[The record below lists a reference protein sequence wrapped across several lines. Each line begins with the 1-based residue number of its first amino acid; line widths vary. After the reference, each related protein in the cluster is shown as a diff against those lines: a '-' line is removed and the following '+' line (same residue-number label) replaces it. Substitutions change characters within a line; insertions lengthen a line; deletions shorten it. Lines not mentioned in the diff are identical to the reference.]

1 MRWLDSIIDPVNMS
15 LLKLWE
21 SMEDRESW
29 GATDHG
35 VAKSQTSLNPPV
47 YCTVKKLRKV

>member
-21 SMEDRESW
+21 SEEDRESW

-35 VAKSQTSLNPPV
+35 VAKSQTSLNPLV